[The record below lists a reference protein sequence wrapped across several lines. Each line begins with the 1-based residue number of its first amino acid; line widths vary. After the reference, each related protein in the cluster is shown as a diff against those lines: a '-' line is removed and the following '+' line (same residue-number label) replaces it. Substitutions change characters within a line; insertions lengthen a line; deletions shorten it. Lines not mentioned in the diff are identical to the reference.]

1 MLDAKEAA
9 RYSRQIALPG
19 VGREGQERLKN
30 GSVLVV
36 GAGALGS
43 ASSLY
48 LAAAGVGRIG
58 LVDADTVDR
67 SNLQRQ
73 VLYGESS
80 VGQPKLAAAAARLRD
95 LNPHLEI
102 ELHET
107 WLDASNALAIAGKY
121 DVILDGADNFPARYL
136 CNDTGFFLG
145 KPVVH
150 ASILRFAGQVSVF
163 HPAMGGPCYRC
174 LLPVSPAAGAVPTCA
189 EAGVLGALPGILGS
203 MQAMEVLKLL
213 LGIGD
218 SLTGR
223 VLHYDALA
231 GRSREITLR
240 KDPSCALCG
249 PNPTIRSLTDVDP
262 TCGCALGNRATEP
275 AVEVPEIS
283 CAELRALLD
292 SGWNGLLVDV
302 REPSEHEAGHI
313 GGSRLIPLGRLAEA
327 CEALREMS
335 ETGKEI
341 ILHCQGG
348 KRSAKGVMLLNEA
361 GIRNVRHL
369 RGGWLA
375 WCGE

>member
-1 MLDAKEAA
+1 MLDAREAA
-9 RYSRQIALPG
+9 RYARQFALPG
-19 VGREGQERLKN
+19 VGREGQERLKA

-73 VLYGESS
+73 VLYGESN
-80 VGQPKLAAAAARLRD
+80 VGQKKLSAAAARLRD

-102 ELHET
+102 ETHET
-107 WLDASNALAIAGKY
+107 WFDASNALGMAGRY

-136 CNDTGFFLG
+136 CNDAGFFLG

-150 ASILRFAGQVSVF
+150 ASILRFSGQVSVF
-163 HPAMGGPCYRC
+163 HPSAGSPCYRC

-203 MQAMEVLKLL
+203 MQAMEALKLL
-213 LGIGD
+213 LGLGEP
-218 SLTGR
+218 LAGR
-223 VLHYDALA
+223 VLHYDALTA
-231 GRSREITLR
+231 RTREISLR
-240 KDPSCALCG
+240 KDPACALCG
-249 PNPTIRSLTDVDP
+249 PNPSIHALSDIDP
-262 TCGCALGNRATEP
+262 ACGCPLGPRASEP
-275 AVEVPEIS
+275 APVVPEVS
-283 CAELRALLD
+283 CTELRAMLAA
-292 SGWNGLLVDV
+292 GWDGLLVDV

-327 CEALREMS
+327 CEALREAS

-341 ILHCQGG
+341 ILHCQSG
-348 KRSAKGVMLLNEA
+348 KRSAKGVLLLHQA
-361 GIRNVRHL
+361 GIDSARHL

-375 WCGE
+375 WCDA

>member
-1 MLDAKEAA
+1 MLDAMEAT
-9 RYSRQIALPG
+9 RYARQIALPG
-19 VGREGQERLKN
+19 VGREGQERLKA

-58 LVDADTVDR
+58 IVDADTVDR

-73 VLYGESS
+73 VLYGESN

-95 LNPHLEI
+95 LNPHIEI
-102 ELHET
+102 TTHET
-107 WLDASNALAIAGKY
+107 WLDASNALAIAANY
-121 DVILDGADNFPARYL
+121 DVLVDGADNFPARYL

-203 MQAMEVLKLL
+203 LQAMEVLKLL
-213 LGIGD
+213 LGIGE

-223 VLHYDALA
+223 VLHYNALA
-231 GRSREITLR
+231 GRTREITLR
-240 KDPSCALCG
+240 KDPDCRLCG
-249 PNPTIRSLTDVDP
+249 TNPSIRTLADVDAS
-262 TCGCALGNRATEP
+262 CGCALASRNTESAP
-275 AVEVPEIS
+275 DVPEIS
-283 CAELRALLD
+283 CAELRELFA
-292 SGWNGLLVDV
+292 SGWDGLLVDV
-302 REPSEHEAGHI
+302 REPPEYEAGHI

-348 KRSAKGVMLLNEA
+348 KRSAQGVLLLEQA
-361 GIRNVRHL
+361 GIRSVRHL

-375 WCGE
+375 WCQE

>member
-1 MLDAKEAA
+1 MDAIEAA

-19 VGREGQERLKN
+19 VGHAGQERLKA

-73 VLYGESS
+73 VIYGESN
-80 VGQPKLAAAAARLRD
+80 VGQSKLTAAAARLHE
-95 LNPHLEI
+95 LNPYLEI
-102 ELHET
+102 ETHET
-107 WLDASNALAIAGKY
+107 WLDASNALAIAEGY
-121 DVILDGADNFPARYL
+121 DVILDGADNFPSRYL
-136 CNDTGFFLG
+136 CNDTGYFLG

-163 HPAMGGPCYRC
+163 HPTAGGPCYRC

-203 MQAMEVLKLL
+203 MQAMEALKIL
-213 LGIGD
+213 LGIGEP
-218 SLTGR
+218 LQGR

-231 GRSREITLR
+231 GRTREIALR

-249 PNPTIRSLTDVDP
+249 PNPTILTLADVDP
-262 TCGCALGNRATEP
+262 VCGCALGGGKKETSP
-275 AVEVPEIS
+275 AVPEVS
-283 CAELRALLD
+283 CAELRALLA
-292 SGWNGLLVDV
+292 SGWDGLLVDV

-348 KRSAKGVMLLNEA
+348 VRSAKGVLLLQEA
-361 GIRNVRHL
+361 GIQGVRHL

>member
-1 MLDAKEAA
+1 MLDAREAA
-9 RYSRQIALPG
+9 RYARQFALPG
-19 VGREGQERLKN
+19 MGREGQERLKS

-43 ASSLY
+43 ASALY

-58 LVDADTVDR
+58 LVDADTVDV

-73 VLYGESS
+73 VLYGESDI
-80 VGQPKLAAAAARLRD
+80 GQKKTAAAAARLRN

-102 ELHET
+102 ETYDT
-107 WLDASNALAIAGKY
+107 WLEAANALAIATRY

-150 ASILRFAGQVSVF
+150 ASILRFAGQVAVF
-163 HPAMGGPCYRC
+163 HPSVGGPCYRC

-203 MQAMEVLKLL
+203 MQAMEALKLL
-213 LGIGD
+213 LGLGD
-218 SLTGR
+218 PLVGR

-231 GRSREITLR
+231 ARTREITLR
-240 KDPSCALCG
+240 KDPACALCG
-249 PNPTIRSLTDVDP
+249 PNPSIHSLADIDP
-262 TCGCALGNRATEP
+262 ACGCPLGKNPP
-275 AVEVPEIS
+275 ADAPEVPEVS
-283 CAELRALLD
+283 CADLRAMLAD
-292 SGWNGLLVDV
+292 GWDGLLVDV
-302 REPSEHEAGHI
+302 REPTEHEAGHI

-341 ILHCQGG
+341 ILHCQSG
-348 KRSAKGVMLLNEA
+348 KRSAKGVLLLNQA
-361 GIRNVRHL
+361 GINGVRHL

-375 WCGE
+375 WCNL